1 VESVST
7 DDDAS
12 PKRKGRPPTGK
23 RGTFT
28 FRVTD
33 QLRSKLEEAAAAVH
47 RPVSEEIERRL
58 EQSFSIPDLVDGVI
72 QGTLK
77 GLFGRDKILEI
88 CQQLAIS
95 LKEVERISGEKL
107 EEDYLTNWESYQAYV
122 QLGEILFRVKEPP
135 DEDLYEER
143 GLMPGYGRGVGL
155 VMARP
160 SKLPKA
166 SATRPGSKS
175 RED

>member
-1 VESVST
+1 V
-7 DDDAS
+7 
-12 PKRKGRPPTGK
+12 
-23 RGTFT
+23 
-28 FRVTD
+28 
-33 QLRSKLEEAAAAVH
+33 
-47 RPVSEEIERRL
+47 
-58 EQSFSIPDLVDGVI
+58 
-72 QGTLK
+72 
-77 GLFGRDKILEI
+77 
-88 CQQLAIS
+88 AIS
-95 LKEVERISGEKL
+95 LKEVERISGETL
-107 EEDYLTNWESYQAYV
+107 EEDYLTKWESYQAYV